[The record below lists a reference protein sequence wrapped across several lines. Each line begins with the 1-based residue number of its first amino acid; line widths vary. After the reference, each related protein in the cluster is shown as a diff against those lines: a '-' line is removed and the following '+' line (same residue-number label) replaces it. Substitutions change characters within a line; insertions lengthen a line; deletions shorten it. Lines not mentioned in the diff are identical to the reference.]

1 MSRRDKAWAIAFT
14 LFWLAVMVL
23 YAMLMK
29 GKL

>member
-1 MSRRDKAWAIAFT
+1 MSRRDKAWAITFT
-14 LFWLAVMVL
+14 LFWIGVMVL